1 MSALPARAVTA
12 KLTELIHAAGL
23 STIDD
28 EFNRAFQVELFYREK
43 IIVVGIIDRSPLFTE
58 TPELALRL
66 YGYIKRVNSWPMV
79 TESKTVD
86 YDDTVLPEA
95 LLDILDDII
104 VEMVEIEQSV
114 KEV

>member
-12 KLTELIHAAGL
+12 KLTELIHDAGL
-23 STIDD
+23 RTID

-66 YGYIKRVNSWPMV
+66 YGYIKRVNSWPLV

-86 YDDTVLPEA
+86 YDGTVLPEA
-95 LLDILDDII
+95 LLGILDDII
-104 VEMVEIEQSV
+104 VEIVEIEQSD